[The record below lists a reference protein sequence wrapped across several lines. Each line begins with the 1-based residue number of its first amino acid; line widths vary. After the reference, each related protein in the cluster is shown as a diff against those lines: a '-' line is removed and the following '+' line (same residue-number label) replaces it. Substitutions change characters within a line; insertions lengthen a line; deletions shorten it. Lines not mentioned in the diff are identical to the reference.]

1 MQAVAPTPV
10 APEEP
15 PTQELEAN
23 MSDVTFHKVATTDQ
37 IDEDEAMQVI
47 VEGKEVAIINLGGE
61 FYAMDDICSHAYASM
76 ADGYI
81 EGECIECPLH
91 GAQFNIKT
99 GKAETPPATVDL
111 ATYEIRIEGS
121 DILVGL
127 PNA

>member
-1 MQAVAPTPV
+1 
-10 APEEP
+10 
-15 PTQELEAN
+15 
-23 MSDVTFHKVATTDQ
+23 MSDVTFHTAAKTSQ

-61 FYAMDDICSHAYASM
+61 YYAMDDICSHAYASM

-81 EGECIECPLH
+81 EGDCIECPLH

-111 ATYEIRIEGS
+111 ATYEVKIDGD
-121 DILVGL
+121 DILIGL
-127 PNA
+127 PNG

>member
-1 MQAVAPTPV
+1 
-10 APEEP
+10 
-15 PTQELEAN
+15 

-37 IDEDEAMQVI
+37 LDEDEAMQVL
-47 VEGKEVAIINLGGE
+47 VAGKEVAIINLGGQ

-81 EGECIECPLH
+81 EGDCIECPLH

-111 ATYEIRIEGS
+111 ATYQIKIEGS
-121 DILVGL
+121 DIYVGL
-127 PNA
+127 PNG